1 LFAQLSEWLED
12 TSGLQDTSARA
23 AQFTQ
28 LHRGA
33 TEKTLRLLS
42 EVMR

>member
-1 LFAQLSEWLED
+1 
-12 TSGLQDTSARA
+12 LQDTSARA